1 MRPPWRT
8 MHPLRLAPHQTH
20 RCLDGH
26 PWVFRSELAP
36 EGLAGAGDGDAVE
49 VQDQRGR
56 PLGRGFYSARSQIAV
71 RLCARGAASL
81 DEGFFRQRLGAA
93 LAHRAARLPGRQA
106 LRLVSSE
113 GDLLPGLVVERFA
126 DRLVVQAL
134 TAGIE
139 RRLDTIVGLLGEL
152 CAPAQIVERSDGRG
166 RELEGL
172 PVRARV
178 LSGPA
183 DTHVRVQLG
192 AVELDVDLLDPHKTG
207 AYLDQIESHRA
218 LAAWTPQG
226 GRVADVFAHRGGF
239 ALHLLQAG
247 AAAAVA
253 VDQSAA
259 GLADAAA
266 AAARLGHRLD
276 TAAEDAF
283 AWLRGQVAAGSRY
296 DLVVLDPPAFARTRA
311 AVPGALRGY
320 RDLHLQA
327 LRLLP
332 PGGRLASWSCSSHV
346 GADEFLA
353 TAVSAAAELRRTLR
367 HDAAFDQPADH
378 PWLPAA
384 PETRY
389 LKGFLVTV
397 LD

>member
-1 MRPPWRT
+1 MPTPF
-8 MHPLRLAPHQTH
+8 RLLPKQTH

-26 PWVFRSELAP
+26 PWVFRSEFETA
-36 EGLAGAGDGDAVE
+36 GLAAAGDGDAVE
-49 VQDQRGR
+49 VQDHRGR
-56 PLGRGFYSARSQIAV
+56 MVGRGFYSAHSQIAV
-71 RLCARGAASL
+71 RICTRAAVEL
-81 DEGFFRQRLGAA
+81 DDAFLRQRLSAA
-93 LAHRAARLPGRQA
+93 IAHRAKLMPDRQA

-139 RRLDTIVGLLGEL
+139 RRLSVITGLLREL
-152 CAPAQIVERSDGRG
+152 CSPLQIVERSDGRG

-172 PVRARV
+172 PTRSGV
-178 LSGPA
+178 LHGPA
-183 DTHVRVQLG
+183 DAHVRVQLG
-192 AVELDVDLLDPHKTG
+192 GVELDVDLLDAHKTG
-207 AYLDQIESHRA
+207 AYLDQLESHRA
-218 LAAWTPQG
+218 LAAWTPPG

-247 AAAAVA
+247 AGEAVA
-253 VDQSAA
+253 VDESAA
-259 GLADAAA
+259 GLADATAA
-266 AAARLGHRLD
+266 ATRLGLRLT
-276 TAAEDAF
+276 TATADAF
-283 AWLRGQVAAGSRY
+283 AWLRQEVSASARY
-296 DLVVLDPPAFARTRA
+296 DLIVLDPPAFARTRS

-367 HDAAFDQPADH
+367 HDAAFDQPPDH

-397 LD
+397 VE

>member
-1 MRPPWRT
+1 
-8 MHPLRLAPHQTH
+8 MHPLRLAPRQTH

-26 PWVFRSELAP
+26 PWVFRSELEPA
-36 EGLAGAGDGDAVE
+36 GLTEASDGDAVE

-56 PLGRGFYSARSQIAV
+56 LVGRGFYSANSQIAV
-71 RLCARGAASL
+71 RLCTHAAIEL
-81 DEGFFRQRLGAA
+81 DDDFLRQRLCAA
-93 LAHRAARLPGRQA
+93 LAHRAERLPDRRA
-106 LRLVSSE
+106 VRLVSSE

-134 TAGIE
+134 TAGID
-139 RRLDTIVGLLGEL
+139 RRLKTIVGLLGEL

-172 PVRARV
+172 PARSGV

-183 DTHVRVQLG
+183 DTRVRVQLG

-218 LAAWTPQG
+218 LAAWTPRG

-239 ALHLLQAG
+239 ALHLLLAG
-247 AAAAVA
+247 AAEAVA

-259 GLADAAA
+259 GLADAAGG
-266 AAARLGHRLD
+266 AARLGLRLT
-276 TAAEDAF
+276 TATEDAF
-283 AWLRGQVAAGSRY
+283 AWLRGQVSARQRY
-296 DLVVLDPPAFARTRA
+296 DLVVLDPPAFARTRS
-311 AVPGALRGY
+311 AVAGALRGY

-346 GADEFLA
+346 SGDEFLS
-353 TAVSAAAELRRTLR
+353 TTVSAAAELRRTLR

>member
-1 MRPPWRT
+1 MP
-8 MHPLRLAPHQTH
+8 HHLRLLPKQTH

-26 PWVFRSELAP
+26 PWIFRSELEP
-36 EGLAGAGDGDAVE
+36 DGLAAAGDGDAVE
-49 VQDQRGR
+49 VQDHRGR
-56 PLGRGFYSARSQIAV
+56 MVGRGFHSAHSQIAV
-71 RLCARGAASL
+71 RLCTRAAVEL
-81 DEGFFRQRLGAA
+81 DDAFLRRRLEAA

-139 RRLDTIVGLLGEL
+139 RRLPAIVDMLREL
-152 CAPAQIVERSDGRG
+152 CSPAQIVERSDGRG

-172 PVRARV
+172 PARSGV
-178 LSGPA
+178 LHGPA
-183 DTHVRVQLG
+183 DARVRVLLG
-192 AVELDVDLLDPHKTG
+192 GVELDVDLLDAHKTG
-207 AYLDQIESHRA
+207 AYLDQLESHRA
-218 LAAWTPQG
+218 LAAWTPRG

-247 AAAAVA
+247 AGEAVA
-253 VDQSAA
+253 VDESAA
-259 GLADAAA
+259 GLADATSAA
-266 AAARLGHRLD
+266 TRLGLRLT
-276 TAAEDAF
+276 TATADAF
-283 AWLRGQVAAGSRY
+283 AWLRQEVSAGTRY
-296 DLVVLDPPAFARTRA
+296 DLVVLDPPAFARTRS

-367 HDAAFDQPADH
+367 HDASFEQPPDH

-389 LKGFLVTV
+389 LKGFLVAAV
-397 LD
+397 D

>member
-1 MRPPWRT
+1 MP
-8 MHPLRLAPHQTH
+8 PLRLVPRQTH

-26 PWVFRSELAP
+26 PWVFRSELEPAA
-36 EGLAGAGDGDAVE
+36 LAALADGDGAE

-56 PLGRGFYSARSQIAV
+56 LVGRGFYSAHSQIAV
-71 RLCARGAASL
+71 RLCTRQAEEL
-81 DEGFFRQRLGAA
+81 DDAFLRRRLEAA

-139 RRLDTIVGLLGEL
+139 RRLPVILALLQEL
-152 CAPAQIVERSDGRG
+152 CHPTQIVERSDGRG

-172 PVRARV
+172 PARCGV
-178 LSGPA
+178 VAGPA
-183 DTHVRVQLG
+183 DTQVRVVLG

-207 AYLDQIESHRA
+207 AYLDQIAAHAA
-218 LAAWTPQG
+218 LAAWTPPG
-226 GRVADVFAHRGGF
+226 GRIADVFAHRGGF
-239 ALHLLQAG
+239 ALHLLLAG
-247 AAAAVA
+247 AAEAVA
-253 VDQSAA
+253 VDQAA
-259 GLADAAA
+259 DGLADAVAA
-266 AAARLGHRLD
+266 ATRLGLRLT
-276 TAAEDAF
+276 TATGDAF
-283 AWLRGQVAAGSRY
+283 AWLRSQVATGARY
-296 DLVVLDPPAFARTRA
+296 DLIVLDPPAFARTRA

-346 GADEFLA
+346 GAEEFLA

-389 LKGFLVTV
+389 LKGFLTTV

>member
-1 MRPPWRT
+1 
-8 MHPLRLAPHQTH
+8 MHPLRLLPKQTH

-26 PWVFRSELAP
+26 PWVFRSELDPAS
-36 EGLAGAGDGDAVE
+36 LAAAGDGDAVE
-49 VQDQRGR
+49 VQDHRGR
-56 PLGRGFYSARSQIAV
+56 PVGRGFHSAQSQIAV
-71 RLCARGAASL
+71 RLCTRAAVEL
-81 DEGFFRQRLGAA
+81 DDAFLRRRLEAA

-139 RRLDTIVGLLGEL
+139 RRLPAIVGLLREL

-172 PVRARV
+172 PPRSGV
-178 LSGPA
+178 LHGPA
-183 DTHVRVQLG
+183 DAHVRVQLG
-192 AVELDVDLLDPHKTG
+192 GVELDVDLLDAHKTG
-207 AYLDQIESHRA
+207 AYLDQIEAHRA
-218 LAAWTPQG
+218 LAAWAPRG

-247 AAAAVA
+247 AGEAVA
-253 VDQSAA
+253 VDESAA

-266 AAARLGHRLD
+266 AAARLGLRLA
-276 TAAEDAF
+276 TATADAF
-283 AWLRGQVAAGSRY
+283 AWLRQEVSAGARY
-296 DLVVLDPPAFARTRA
+296 DLIALDPPAFARTRS
-311 AVPGALRGY
+311 AVPGAMRGY

-332 PGGRLASWSCSSHV
+332 AGGRLASWSCSSHV

-353 TAVSAAAELRRTLR
+353 TAVSAAAELHRTLR
-367 HDAAFDQPADH
+367 HDAAFDQPPDH